1 MPPENGS
8 ESKGIDELYYLT
20 LLAEWQSKQKNRQ
33 ESDLWL
39 DFSEEEMT
47 QFHNALVYFSK
58 EENQWGPMNEAS
70 GGRRIKQETLQ
81 EMTEAFEP
89 YIREGLSNLDG
100 FGKPPK
106 GYEELSPIEWER
118 LMRANRRLSK
128 GDNWKEK
135 QFSYENIINRVEIGD
150 APGGLIGYVADI
162 ENINREGNLHDRAG
176 AYYSNFRQTKE
187 NRIDGKMLGGPDTLV
202 LGDKGQLD
210 FDYPIRV
217 NPLGGRI
224 TGPTTNFLH
233 ELMHTKTEDNS
244 MQIAHGN
251 YKSQFEGPAWS
262 QGDFNKMVHK
272 PLAEKTMGTAGRRPV
287 WENESGHGEP
297 RMDYDESY
305 IPDIQ
310 PEMEIR
316 DMLREVFPWRSYGAD
331 Y

>member
-33 ESDLWL
+33 EL
-39 DFSEEEMT
+39 DFSEEEMI
-47 QFHNALVYFSK
+47 QFQNALAHFNK

-89 YIREGLSNLDG
+89 YIREGISNLEHPVVKKHSQHYSNKKKHEERKTRDWDRMQKKIDEG
-100 FGKPPK
+100 
-106 GYEELSPIEWER
+106 GY
-118 LMRANRRLSK
+118 K
-128 GDNWKEK
+128 GDDWAEK
-135 QFSYENIINRVEIGD
+135 QFSYENILNRIEIGD
-150 APGGLIGYVADI
+150 APGGLIGYVSDI
-162 ENINREGNLHDRAG
+162 ENINREGYLEERAG

-202 LGDKGQLD
+202 LGDKGYVD

-217 NPLGGRI
+217 NPIGGKI
-224 TGPTTNFLH
+224 TGPAPSFLH
-233 ELMHTKTEDNS
+233 ELMHTRTKDNS
-244 MQIAHGN
+244 MQISHN
-251 YKSQFEGPAWS
+251 NPLWS
-262 QGDFNKMVHK
+262 QEGFNRFVHK
-272 PLAEKTMGTAGRRPV
+272 PLAEKTMGTAERRPV
-287 WENESGHGEP
+287 WENESGLGEP
-297 RMDYDESY
+297 RWEYDESY
-305 IPDIQ
+305 IPDVQ

-316 DMLREVFPWRSYGAD
+316 DMFREVFPWRSYGAD